1 MVACFSEFMTAFGGA
16 IAGED
21 MPVMLEGDGRVSE
34 KFQKSWDTMSAR
46 HARHKVTAVEAKV
59 IKKMLVE
66 RFWGQFLCYSAS
78 FACRSTAFVLTI
90 IECSV
95 TLPELYL
102 ITLPEKNNEQQ
113 TNHAGNTQQKT
124 RYHELLGAKDIS
136 ELQQRAD

>member
-59 IKKMLVE
+59 RKKMLVE
-66 RFWGQFLCYSAS
+66 RFWANS
-78 FACRSTAFVLTI
+78 FATVHLSRAIRL
-90 IECSV
+90 
-95 TLPELYL
+95 LLYL
-102 ITLPEKNNEQQ
+102 L
-113 TNHAGNTQQKT
+113 
-124 RYHELLGAKDIS
+124 
-136 ELQQRAD
+136 